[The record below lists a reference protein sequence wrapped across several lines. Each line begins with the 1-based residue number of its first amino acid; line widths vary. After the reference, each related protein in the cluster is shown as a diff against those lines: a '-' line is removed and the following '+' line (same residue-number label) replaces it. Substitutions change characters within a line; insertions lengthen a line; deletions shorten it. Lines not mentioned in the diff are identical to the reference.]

1 MDKEFEEYW
10 ATHQKHLILN
20 APERM
25 RKELLEA
32 GRLDSPGDWLCFII
46 PIGVGIVIQPL
57 IKLQSEI
64 LSWFIILVLVIFLFA
79 LMQMIK
85 PYISKKKTEAQVMD
99 AIKQYYYDRYKKIG
113 DLDKLEP
120 WRE

>member
-10 ATHQKHLILN
+10 STHQKHLILN